1 MTQPPQYPH
10 GQQPYGSPYQQ
21 PYGSPYQRHQPPP
34 SQAMAGWALALTILS
49 CIPLAIFVGSGLAIA
64 VLVRSKEGRNYGT
77 GKAIASLII
86 AGVWLLAGVALFVTG
101 MVQGLQEGTDA
112 HRDDQGQ
119 VTERTDIS
127 VQNLRE
133 GDCFDDEALL
143 GASED
148 TTNAV
153 TAQVMPC
160 AEEHHFEIFHVFELS
175 GDSYPGD
182 ATVSRLANDGC
193 FSAFDAFVGKP
204 PERSTLQVYFYV
216 PQKRTWSIL
225 GDRTV
230 QCAIAS
236 PEGLVTGTLE
246 NSRL

>member
-1 MTQPPQYPH
+1 MTQPPLYPY

-21 PYGSPYQRHQPPP
+21 HQSPP

-49 CIPLAIFVGSGLAIA
+49 CIPLAIFVGTGLAIA

-77 GKAIASLII
+77 GKAIASLVI
-86 AGVWLLAGVALFVTG
+86 AGVWLLVGVALFVTG
-101 MVQGLQEGTDA
+101 VVHGLREGTDA
-112 HRDDQGQ
+112 HRDDQGR

-133 GDCFDDEALL
+133 GDCLVDGALL
-143 GASED
+143 GACED
-148 TTNAV
+148 TIDAV
-153 TAQVMPC
+153 TADVMPC
-160 AEEHHFEIFHVFELS
+160 SDEHHFEIFHVFDLS
-175 GDSYPGD
+175 GDGYPGD
-182 ATVSRLANDGC
+182 ATVSKLAYAGC
-193 FSAFDAFVGKP
+193 FSAFEAFVGRP

-236 PEGLVTGTLE
+236 AEGLVTGTLE
-246 NSRL
+246 NSRR